1 MTVAPPS
8 RQGPCR
14 DGSPTRPG
22 RAQLGSLAAI
32 SRGSGTAEGETP
44 SGQPAGRQGYGIQSP
59 PTRDFACL
67 CRLYN
72 CRSMKFRGAILLQS
86 GILLV
91 AVVVGQTSAQDDLP
105 SAPSAV
111 QQQRSKPKPPPPPPP
126 AQTQTPSPTPSD
138 TSANKVA
145 PGQTDAESKNGAA
158 ANSSQNSSDDAATTI
173 TKTVNEVNVV
183 FTVTDK
189 HGRYVKNLAKADF
202 SVLDDSKPAEQIRSF
217 HNETDLPL
225 QVGLL
230 VDASNSVRDRF
241 KFEQESAIEF
251 LNQTVRPRYDKAFVV
266 GFDVTPEVT
275 QDFTD
280 NTEALSRG
288 VRALRPGGGTAM
300 YDALYFA
307 ARDKL
312 LKEQQN
318 GAVRRAIIPLSD
330 GDDNMSHVTREEA
343 IDMAQRADVIVYTIS
358 TNVTGSRHAGDKVLE
373 RIADATGGRS
383 FFPFQITDVAN
394 AFVEI
399 QDELRSQY
407 ALSYKPADFRTDG
420 RYHTIEIL
428 AQNHKGLRVRSRRGY
443 YAPAQ

>member
-1 MTVAPPS
+1 M
-8 RQGPCR
+8 
-14 DGSPTRPG
+14 
-22 RAQLGSLAAI
+22 LA
-32 SRGSGTAEGETP
+32 
-44 SGQPAGRQGYGIQSP
+44 
-59 PTRDFACL
+59 
-67 CRLYN
+67 YN
-72 CRSMKFRGAILLQS
+72 WRSMKFRGAILVLGS
-86 GILLV
+86 SFLV
-91 AVVVGQTSAQDDLP
+91 AVVVAQTSAQDELP

-111 QQQRSKPKPPPPPPP
+111 QQHRSQPKPPPPAPPPP
-126 AQTQTPSPTPSD
+126 ASTDQSASKAEPTQSAATP
-138 TSANKVA
+138 
-145 PGQTDAESKNGAA
+145 ESKNGGASNPSPNSPDDSAA
-158 ANSSQNSSDDAATTI
+158 TI

-189 HGRYVKNLAKADF
+189 HGRYVKNLAKSDF
-202 SVLDDSKPAEQIRSF
+202 AVLDDSKPADQIRSF

-251 LNQTVRPRYDKAFVV
+251 LNQTVRPKYDKAFIV

-318 GAVRRAIIPLSD
+318 GPVRRAIILLSD

-343 IDMAQRADVIVYTIS
+343 IDMAQRAEVIVYTIS
-358 TNVTGSRHAGDKVLE
+358 TNVTGSRHVGDKVLE

-407 ALSYKPADFRTDG
+407 ALSYKPAEFRTDG

>member
-1 MTVAPPS
+1 
-8 RQGPCR
+8 
-14 DGSPTRPG
+14 
-22 RAQLGSLAAI
+22 
-32 SRGSGTAEGETP
+32 
-44 SGQPAGRQGYGIQSP
+44 
-59 PTRDFACL
+59 
-67 CRLYN
+67 
-72 CRSMKFRGAILLQS
+72 MKFRGLIFLLG
-86 GILLV
+86 GILL
-91 AVVVGQTSAQDDLP
+91 ATLIFAQSQDNLP

-111 QQQRSKPKPPPPPPP
+111 QEQNKPKPAPPPPKP
-126 AQTQTPSPTPSD
+126 AATPAAATPTPSQPNTATTD
-138 TSANKVA
+138 AGDA
-145 PGQTDAESKNGAA
+145 PGAGTKSDPPASNATPAPKAGV
-158 ANSSQNSSDDAATTI
+158 SSILTQSSTSPDDDSGTTI

-183 FTVTDK
+183 FTVTDR
-189 HGRYVKNLAKADF
+189 HGRFVKNLAKGDF
-202 SVLDDSKPAEQIRSF
+202 AVLDDSRPAEQIRSF

-241 KFEQESAIEF
+241 KFEQEAAIEF

-280 NTEALSRG
+280 NTESLSRG

-307 ARDKL
+307 SRDKL

-318 GAVRRAIIPLSD
+318 GPVRRAIILLSD

-343 IDMAQRADVIVYTIS
+343 IDMAQRADVIIYTIS
-358 TNVTGSRHAGDKVLE
+358 TNVTGTRRTGDKVLE
-373 RIADATGGRS
+373 RMAEATGGRA
-383 FFPFQITDVAN
+383 FFPFQLNDVAN

-407 ALSYKPADFRTDG
+407 DLSYKPADLRNDG

-428 AQNHKGLRVRSRRGY
+428 AQNHKGMHVRSRRGY

>member
-1 MTVAPPS
+1 M
-8 RQGPCR
+8 
-14 DGSPTRPG
+14 D
-22 RAQLGSLAAI
+22 
-32 SRGSGTAEGETP
+32 
-44 SGQPAGRQGYGIQSP
+44 
-59 PTRDFACL
+59 
-67 CRLYN
+67 
-72 CRSMKFRGAILLQS
+72 MKFRGLIFLLG
-86 GILLV
+86 GILL
-91 AVVVGQTSAQDDLP
+91 ATLIFAQNQDNLP

-111 QQQRSKPKPPPPPPP
+111 QEELNKPKPAPPPKPAATTTPSQPNTATTPDAGAQSDPP
-126 AQTQTPSPTPSD
+126 ASNPAPAPKPGVSSILTQSPTSP
-138 TSANKVA
+138 
-145 PGQTDAESKNGAA
+145 
-158 ANSSQNSSDDAATTI
+158 DDDSGTTI

-183 FTVTDK
+183 FTVTDR
-189 HGRYVKNLAKADF
+189 HGHFVKNLAKGDF
-202 SVLDDSKPAEQIRSF
+202 AVLDDSHPAEQIRSF
-217 HNETDLPL
+217 HNETNLPL

-241 KFEQESAIEF
+241 KFEQEAAIEF

-280 NTEALSRG
+280 NTESLSRG

-307 ARDKL
+307 SRDKL

-318 GAVRRAIIPLSD
+318 GPVRRAIILLSD

-343 IDMAQRADVIVYTIS
+343 IDMAQRADVIIYTIS
-358 TNVTGSRHAGDKVLE
+358 TNVTGTRRTGDKVLE
-373 RIADATGGRS
+373 RMAEATGGRA
-383 FFPFQITDVAN
+383 FFPFQLNDVAN

-407 ALSYKPADFRTDG
+407 DLSYKPADLRNDG

-428 AQNHKGLRVRSRRGY
+428 AQNHKGMHVRSRRGY

>member
-1 MTVAPPS
+1 MKS
-8 RQGPCR
+8 RGPILL
-14 DGSPTRPG
+14 
-22 RAQLGSLAAI
+22 LGS
-32 SRGSGTAEGETP
+32 
-44 SGQPAGRQGYGIQSP
+44 
-59 PTRDFACL
+59 
-67 CRLYN
+67 
-72 CRSMKFRGAILLQS
+72 
-86 GILLV
+86 ILLV
-91 AVVVGQTSAQDDLP
+91 AVTFAQSSGQDDLP

-111 QQQRSKPKPPPPPPP
+111 QEQLNKPKPAPPP
-126 AQTQTPSPTPSD
+126 ANPAPAQTPAPAQSRTAAPSGAAASKSEPPSSDSTTADSTTKASTTDAKPATGNSAVSQSQTPSDEDS
-138 TSANKVA
+138 
-145 PGQTDAESKNGAA
+145 
-158 ANSSQNSSDDAATTI
+158 ATTI

-189 HGRYVKNLAKADF
+189 HGRYVKNLARGDF
-202 SVLDDSKPAEQIRSF
+202 SILDDSKPAEARSF

-241 KFEQESAIEF
+241 KFEQEAAIEF

-307 ARDKL
+307 CRDKL
-312 LKEQQN
+312 LKEQQS
-318 GAVRRAIIPLSD
+318 GPVRRAIILLTD

-343 IDMAQRADVIVYTIS
+343 IDMALRADVIVYTIS

-373 RIADATGGRS
+373 RIADATGGRP
-383 FFPFQITDVAN
+383 FFPFQLNDVAN

-407 ALSYKPADFRTDG
+407 ALSYKPSDLRNDG

-428 AQNHKGLRVRSRRGY
+428 AQNHKNLRVRSRRGY